1 MFGKSMN
8 EEPNIK
14 NATFSIVAYLAA
26 VAVGCLGIGVLVP
39 FGYGAVAPVAL
50 LVGFLPGLLMCLPI
64 TLLSFHVAKRFRLVG
79 AVWYG
84 AFGTLTGLSV
94 AVIFS
99 FALGTEVTS
108 VAYVTF
114 IFAASGAAAGL
125 MYRWVERQESDYR
138 NRRHQTKQ

>member
-1 MFGKSMN
+1 MWYVN
-8 EEPNIK
+8 ERRTEYEK
-14 NATFSIVAYLAA
+14 RD
-26 VAVGCLGIGVLVP
+26 VLDR
-39 FGYGAVAPVAL
+39 GLSRRCG
-50 LVGFLPGLLMCLPI
+50 GGLLRHRSARTFRVWSSRSRCAFSWLPSWLAGVPSNHAI
-64 TLLSFHVAKRFRLVG
+64 DVAKRFRLVG